1 MLLHQLAKARI
12 AGLHQQAE
20 RDRRARPARLARN
33 PRNRRFMPGGL
44 ATGLARRVRAVLATR
59 RRWPPV
65 PAPAPGA
72 ESHPVTSPRP
82 PARARS

>member
-12 AGLHQQAE
+12 AG
-20 RDRRARPARLARN
+20 RTSRPSV
-33 PRNRRFMPGGL
+33 
-44 ATGLARRVRAVLATR
+44 T
-59 RRWPPV
+59 
-65 PAPAPGA
+65 APAPGA